1 MLPNGGDWFAETSLG
16 RVETCW
22 RPRPAE
28 LLPRRHPTAS
38 KDRAHDGPAVAASAG
53 SVPGRGL
60 GQPYLLAP
68 APQVRNGLTGFFPIA
83 FLVLPSRISMII
95 LCNAGVALGAFSTT
109 LSVDFTLA
117 AV

>member
-1 MLPNGGDWFAETSLG
+1 MLPNGGDWFAETLLG

-22 RPRPAE
+22 RPRPAK

-38 KDRAHDGPAVAASAG
+38 KSRARDGPAVVASAG
-53 SVPGRGL
+53 LVPGRGL
-60 GQPYLLAP
+60 SHPYLLAP

-83 FLVLPSRISMII
+83 CLVLPSRISMII
-95 LCNAGVALGAFSTT
+95 LCNAGVALCESATT